1 MKNSILSS
9 IKEGK
14 IRKNAKAKISA
25 LLEAA
30 TCITL
35 IEKKSNVD
43 DSTTDFDSA
52 IDKAAFWA
60 WYEENY
66 LDLVILA
73 SANNGVITEVKFKDC
88 QWYFANRIILTFNEP
103 EPEPEAVAVEVKEI
117 AIDTI
122 KIIYSESNLFNS
134 GDVLTLAEYDAL
146 ANTKALEVGFNAGYV
161 KVEIEITQL
170 NTTRLKI
177 RHDISAANPTLT
189 YTLTNRGYNVTS
201 AIVNVKPTV
210 TYSQVKDALEQG
222 YISPLNHNQK
232 LAEAVAVE
240 VINSN
245 IETNVIDMFTAKT
258 LKKVD
263 SPSHAI
269 GFNSFSEIIN
279 YSQDSETNIRNMI
292 H

>member
-43 DSTTDFDSA
+43 DSYTDFDSTL
-52 IDKAAFWA
+52 DKAGFWA
-60 WYEENY
+60 WYDKNY
-66 LDLVILA
+66 TDLVILV
-73 SANNGVITEVKFKDC
+73 SADNGVITRVKFMDC
-88 QWYFANRIILTFNEP
+88 QYYFANRIVLTFNEV
-103 EPEPEAVAVEVKEI
+103 EAVEPEAVVETEVKTI

-122 KIIYSESNLFNS
+122 KIIFSELNLFNS

-161 KVEIEITQL
+161 KVEIEIIQL
-170 NTTRLKI
+170 NTNRLKI

-189 YTLTNRGYNVTS
+189 YTLTKRGYNVTS

-210 TYSQVKDALEQG
+210 MYSQVKEALDQG
-222 YISPLNHNQK
+222 YSSPLNHNQK
-232 LAEAVAVE
+232 LAEAVE

-245 IETNVIDMFTAKT
+245 IETNVIDMFTAKAIKEIDNT
-258 LKKVD
+258 
-263 SPSHAI
+263 SHAI

-279 YSQDSETNIRNMI
+279 YSQNSETNIKT
-292 H
+292 

>member
-210 TYSQVKDALEQG
+210 TYSQVKDALE
-222 YISPLNHNQK
+222 
-232 LAEAVAVE
+232 
-240 VINSN
+240 
-245 IETNVIDMFTAKT
+245 
-258 LKKVD
+258 
-263 SPSHAI
+263 I
-269 GFNSFSEIIN
+269 GRASCRERVCL
-279 YSQDSETNIRNMI
+279 YV
-292 H
+292 